1 MKRLVALFIIVIVLF
16 SSTFVFAFDPVN
28 DIYNDANLMNG
39 VKALLQE
46 VGFDPVESA
55 NSIID
60 SVVVREIINES
71 LKSSIDATVA
81 GSSGVFSFTLPA
93 VGVVGLTS
101 FLVNDVVNRINN
113 GQKLVLSRYTDSFNN
128 GSFYVTIG
136 QDWDGDGVVDAD
148 VGYQYYIGNGSFL
161 SVPNIK
167 PGEFQTLDI
176 VDAFGNKIM
185 TFVNYQNTIYQS
197 KMVDDTNSYFSLPD
211 YPNYDGSSYYKP
223 YNYDIGFI
231 NSVDY
236 DKYKFLKEYYGID
249 LTRES
254 YGTIQ
259 YIDGSTYYKLG
270 DNITGLDITVYYKEV
285 KYISQYD
292 IDNPPPAFIDPYT
305 YEKYLVLDLS
315 YYDNGQYVT
324 KEFVRTAPYVP
335 DSMFDIKDE
344 ILLSQP
350 STSISIKTD
359 TSTDMTV
366 SYKVSDG
373 VVTLVDTSTDPTTDT
388 GTNTGTNP
396 FTSPGTNY
404 DNLPDAD
411 ISQSVPSDENTI
423 PSDKI
428 DFNPLKKSV
437 SLLTEKF
444 PFSLPWDVYRAVK
457 SLYITGE
464 LPTVD
469 FIFYNPITKETMHN
483 EVNLGD
489 AFPAI
494 VTLAPLIRGGF
505 VIIFVIGMI
514 YATQKLFGG
523 AN

>member
-1 MKRLVALFIIVIVLF
+1 MKRLVALFIISIVLF
-16 SSTFVFAFDPVN
+16 SSTFAFAFDPVN

-71 LKSSIDATVA
+71 LKSSFDATAV
-81 GSSGVFSFTLPA
+81 GSSGALSFVLPA
-93 VGVVGLTS
+93 VGVAGMTT
-101 FLVNDVVNRINN
+101 FLVNDVVNRINDYES
-113 GQKLVLSRYTDSFNN
+113 LTLPSYTGSFN
-128 GSFYVTIG
+128 SSDFSLTMYY
-136 QDWDGDGVVDAD
+136 DWDGDGSYTDP
-148 VGYQYYIGNGSFL
+148 VGYSYVTSDGSIVYIPDIN
-161 SVPNIK
+161 VND
-167 PGEFQTLDI
+167 FQTLNI
-176 VDAFGNKIM
+176 VDGFGNVIM
-185 TFVNYQNTIYQS
+185 SFVNYQNSIYQS
-197 KMVDDTNSYFSLPD
+197 KMVDDTNSTFNLPD
-211 YPNYDGSSYYKP
+211 YPNYDGSSYYKVNKFIDAVVDGTYYMDAVEFFKKY
-223 YNYDIGFI
+223 YN
-231 NSVDY
+231 
-236 DKYKFLKEYYGID
+236 ID
-249 LTRES
+249 LSTES
-254 YGTIQ
+254 YGSSQ
-259 YIDGSTYYKLG
+259 YIDGHTYYKLG
-270 DNITGLDITVYYKEV
+270 NNVSNISISVRVKTISGKDSYDNNI
-285 KYISQYD
+285 
-292 IDNPPPAFIDPYT
+292 N
-305 YEKYLVLDLS
+305 EKYLILDLS
-315 YYDNGQYVT
+315 YYDNGHYVS
-324 KEFVRTAPYVP
+324 KEFVRTAPYIP
-335 DSMFDIKDE
+335 DGMFNIKDE
-344 ILLSQP
+344 IVLPHPSSQIQLKP
-350 STSISIKTD
+350 VDTTKDLTVTYTVKDGTISLIDTSTGTD
-359 TSTDMTV
+359 TSTD
-366 SYKVSDG
+366 
-373 VVTLVDTSTDPTTDT
+373 TSTDT

-411 ISQSVPSDENTI
+411 ISQPVPSDENTI

-457 SLYITGE
+457 SLYVPGE

-494 VTLAPLIRGGF
+494 VTLAPLVRGGF
-505 VIIFVIGMI
+505 VIIFIMGMI

-523 AN
+523 VN